1 MGDKM
6 YKNGTENTQNEKV
19 VIPTAKIPTA
29 DIPNSD
35 IMDIDIPKP
44 GHARVSANAP
54 LTGSESAESS
64 KEKSKEASFRNVN
77 LPKIEN
83 EMLARILKLVVI
95 FLAIAFVMYLIIPV
109 NGKRGLDDAGVQ
121 NEQSAGDEIV
131 NSNNDNSNNED
142 SNNTSLIGNTDASVE
157 EEEIDLSNKTDDE
170 IAEIVTQR
178 VIESQN
184 TVSETAAPASDF
196 TYEQRNGCIYITKY
210 NGLGEELEIPAV
222 IDGVN
227 VCGISGHAF
236 AENIYLK
243 KVVLPDTILYID
255 GTAFEN
261 AQKLEEVVCSANLTI
276 VGDNA
281 FRGCSALKSFVCK
294 GGGESSLRFI
304 GVDVFA
310 GCTSLQ
316 HVEIQTD
323 IYKRF
328 EFGVRCF
335 KECTALET
343 ITVNGARLEQ
353 VDLKEE
359 VFYGCTGITE
369 IPFSEK
375 IVNMGRYAFSNCSNL
390 THIELP
396 NVVGVD
402 RGAFENCTSLTAFHV
417 PATAAYVGDYAFQNC
432 TSLSTVTFEDGA
444 STREEGNTIC
454 VQAFCNTA
462 ITEVEIPSSYTRVQ
476 FKAFGDCPNFKKFV
490 WHNSGKNVLNQIL
503 EENTFEGNANL
514 TEVYLPGTLKEV
526 GRGWENYPNTVV
538 IYALEGSV
546 GHTLAVEKGYNWQPW
561 TE

>member
-1 MGDKM
+1 MNNINDNQ
-6 YKNGTENTQNEKV
+6 KNSIPKAN
-19 VIPTAKIPTA
+19 IPTATIGGGAASDAAPKDSFGNIEKENDSKATVQKGSKQFNKVVSKNDTVSKIIKIGA
-29 DIPNSD
+29 FILGIYLVISIFIPN
-35 IMDIDIPKP
+35 PK
-44 GHARVSANAP
+44 NEE
-54 LTGSESAESS
+54 LD
-64 KEKSKEASFRNVN
+64 KSQ
-77 LPKIEN
+77 I
-83 EMLARILKLVVI
+83 
-95 FLAIAFVMYLIIPV
+95 
-109 NGKRGLDDAGVQ
+109 Q
-121 NEQSAGDEIV
+121 NEQSAGDESV
-131 NSNNDNSNNED
+131 NSNNENSNNED
-142 SNNTSLIGNTDASVE
+142 SDDSGLVGNEDSSTE
-157 EEEIDLSNKTDDE
+157 EEEVDLTNKTDDE
-170 IAEIVTQR
+170 IAEIVAEK
-178 VIESQN
+178 VKKSPN
-184 TVSETAAPASDF
+184 TVSQTAAPALDF
-196 TYEQRNGCIYITKY
+196 TYEQRDGCIYITKY
-210 NGLGEELEIPAV
+210 NGVAEELEVPAV

-243 KVVLPDTILYID
+243 KVILPDTILYID

-304 GVDVFA
+304 GVDVFE
-310 GCTSLQ
+310 GCISLQ

-323 IYKRF
+323 VYKRF

-375 IVNMGRYAFSNCSNL
+375 IVNMGRYAFANCSNL

-402 RGAFENCTSLTAFHV
+402 RGAFENCTSLTSFHV

-432 TSLSTVTFEDGA
+432 TSLSTLTFEDGA
-444 STREEGNTIC
+444 STREEGHAIG
-454 VQAFCNTA
+454 VQTFCNTA
-462 ITEVEIPSSYTRVQ
+462 ITEVEIPSAYTNVDY
-476 FKAFGDCPNFKKFV
+476 KAFAECPNLTKFI
-490 WHNSGKNVLNQIL
+490 WHNSGKNTLNQVL
-503 EENTFEGNANL
+503 GGDMFEGDTSLIEA
-514 TEVYLPGTLKEV
+514 YLPGTLKEV
-526 GRGWENYPNTVV
+526 GHAYGTYPDTVT
-538 IYALEGSV
+538 IYAMEGSV
-546 GHTLAVEKGYNWQPW
+546 GHTYAVEKGYNWQPW